1 VGAVVA
7 TVVHTKKMAK
17 NYSSKKPSAAQP
29 KQPLAPSLVDFITS
43 AAKKHTIKTRQQSAS
58 STTSSQHQK
67 PILARNTNKSAP
79 KPLSRR
85 NMVVNPNAA
94 SDERFIIDVI
104 TLRRRRTQKMT
115 PLRQIIIRERVEKW
129 LEQQQPKQEKRVQQL
144 STSSDTSTPSS
155 PSSMKAPIS
164 SPITAAAAVDVD
176 LTGGQ
181 QKRAQLEQWKKAP
194 KLDTASTR
202 EYGDHIVT
210 AELNESVKNLLHE
223 LHRLQERVKQTTP
236 NKLDAKRRYVVG
248 LREVSRLAFRGHLKC
263 VIMVPNIEAIEAK
276 GIAKRANREEPLV

>member
-1 VGAVVA
+1 
-7 TVVHTKKMAK
+7 
-17 NYSSKKPSAAQP
+17 
-29 KQPLAPSLVDFITS
+29 
-43 AAKKHTIKTRQQSAS
+43 
-58 STTSSQHQK
+58 
-67 PILARNTNKSAP
+67 
-79 KPLSRR
+79 
-85 NMVVNPNAA
+85 
-94 SDERFIIDVI
+94 
-104 TLRRRRTQKMT
+104 MT
-115 PLRQIIIRERVEKW
+115 PLRQIIIRERFEKW

-202 EYGDHIVT
+202 EYVDHIVT